1 MEYTYYTEPV
11 TFCIIKNYQSNEVT
25 KTILKE
31 LDVLRPNLK
40 GPQDTASARD
50 LSGEIKKVNSGI
62 FLEAFYD
69 GNFGKS
75 TILNSGRKLFNECIW
90 ELKKANWFYNY
101 IERSNQ
107 TSTLVSYYKSGDF
120 YAEHEDS
127 SLVTAIYY
135 IWKDPKSFEGGDLYF
150 GDFKVP
156 IENNCLLIFPS
167 CTKHSVTPVTG
178 DGRWSITQFINS
190 NPVNPNQDIILFDN
204 FLHVADFAE
213 VTNKIDNGLWKYSNI
228 SNQMSPIRF
237 MMMDLSDDKFFSEYL
252 KGAIENR
259 TGKKFN
265 LIRTYA
271 NGQVHGQ
278 DGWFHQD
285 DYTPNK
291 WTFLLY
297 MNVIPA
303 QELESWGGETQ
314 FKTPEGIKIQLPI
327 PNLGVLFKSE
337 IWHKGMAPSKISSG
351 LRVTVAW
358 KLEEWI
364 S

>member
-1 MEYTYYTEPV
+1 MEYIYFTEPT
-11 TFCIIKNYQSNEVT
+11 TFCIIKNYQSVEVT
-25 KTILKE
+25 KAILKE
-31 LDVLRPNLK
+31 LDAIKPHLK
-40 GPQDTASARD
+40 GPEDTAAARNF
-50 LSGEIKKVNSGI
+50 SGEIKKVNSGL
-62 FLEAFYD
+62 FLE
-69 GNFGKS
+69 NFLGENAGKS
-75 TILNSGRKLFNECIW
+75 GVLTHGRKLFNECIW
-90 ELKKANWFYNY
+90 ELKKNNWFYKY
-101 IERSNQ
+101 IERTNHN
-107 TSTLVSYYKSGDF
+107 STLVSYYKSGDF
-120 YAEHEDS
+120 YESHEDS
-127 SLVTAIYY
+127 SIITAIYY
-135 IWKDPKSFEGGDLYF
+135 IWKEPKSFEGGDLYF

-167 CTKHSVTPVTG
+167 CTEHRVTPVIG
-178 DGRWSITQFINS
+178 EGRWAITQFLNS
-190 NPVNPNQDIILFDN
+190 NPVNPNQDIVLFDN

-213 VTNKIDNGLWKYSNI
+213 ASKKIEDGVWKYSNI
-228 SNQMSPIRF
+228 SNQISPIRF
-237 MMMDLSDDKFFSEYL
+237 MMMELDEDKFFTEYL

-285 DYTPNK
+285 DYRPNR

-303 QELESWGGETQ
+303 QELETWGGETQ
-314 FKTPEGIKIQLPI
+314 FKTPDGIKIQLPI

-337 IWHKGMAPSKISSG
+337 IWHKGMAPSKTISG
-351 LRVTVAW
+351 LRITIAW